1 MKRIYMDHSAT
12 TPVDPLVLDSML
24 PYFTEKFGNA
34 SSLHSFGQEAAEA
47 LAIAR
52 QQVADS
58 IGAEKN
64 EIIFTSGGTESDNL
78 AIRGILDKK
87 NSDKGK
93 NQHVITSA
101 IEHPAVLNTC
111 TFLESIGYD
120 VTYVSVDS
128 EGILDVDELE
138 RSIRDDTSVISVMH
152 ANNEIGTIQPI
163 KEIASIA
170 QDNNICFHTDAVQS
184 MGKIPVDVNELGVDM
199 LSISSHKIHGP
210 KGVGV
215 LYVREGTDLEP
226 SIFGGGQEQTLRPGT
241 ENIPGIVG
249 LGKAAFLAKERLGH
263 DPEYMNNLRDSL
275 ITKVFD
281 SIEDVRLN
289 GHPTQR
295 LPNNVNLSFKYVEGE
310 SLLMLLDIKGIAA
323 STASACSSKSKTSS
337 HVLNAIGVD
346 TEYIHGSVRLSL
358 GRDNTTDEIDYVTQ
372 SLQETVA
379 KLREMSAVS
388 KC

>member
-78 AIRGILDKK
+78 AIRGVIPHNTGKK
-87 NSDKGK
+87 
-93 NQHVITSA
+93 HIITSV

-111 TFLESIGYD
+111 EYLESMGHE
-120 VTYVSVDS
+120 VTYVPVDS
-128 EGILDVDELE
+128 DGVIDFEMVEG
-138 RSIRDDTSVISVMH
+138 SIRKNTVLITVMH
-152 ANNEIGTIQPI
+152 ANNEVGTIQPI
-163 KEIASIA
+163 KEIAQIA
-170 QDNNICFHTDAVQS
+170 SKHNILFHTDAVQS

-210 KGVGV
+210 KGSGA
-215 LYVREGTDLEP
+215 LYVRKGTAIEP
-226 SIFGGGQEQTLRPGT
+226 IVFGGNHEMGMRSGT

-249 LGKAAFLAKERLGH
+249 LGKAMVLANEFLDADSQHMKK
-263 DPEYMNNLRDSL
+263 MRDSL
-275 ITKVFD
+275 VSRIFD
-281 SIEDVRLN
+281 SIADVRLN

-323 STASACSSKSKTSS
+323 STASACSSKSLKAS
-337 HVLNAIGVD
+337 HVLSSLNIED
-346 TEYIHGSVRLSL
+346 DYIHGSLRISL
-358 GRDNTTDEIDYVTQ
+358 GKENTMEDVDYVVK
-372 SLQETVA
+372 SLKETVL

-388 KC
+388 SQ